1 MLAEKQSLE
10 SDGDASA
17 EERKTCEDCEAG
29 ELHPPK
35 AKKSGDGR

>member
-10 SDGDASA
+10 SDRDA

-35 AKKSGDGR
+35 AKESGDGR